1 MAIEIFKIATITVG
15 SSGASTIDFTSIP
28 QGYMDLRL
36 VISARG
42 TTASDYFDMKMA
54 MNGTSTT
61 TNWTRKMLENGGT
74 SVYTYSFTNSN
85 MSSPPAATMAA
96 NVFGNCEVYI
106 PNYTSGDYKSIAVDS
121 VSEGTTTTSVYMEFN
136 SFLWSNTAAISQITL
151 STSAGNFAQYSTAT
165 LYGIK

>member
-1 MAIEIFKIATITVG
+1 MAIEIFKIAAITVG
-15 SSGASTIDFTSIP
+15 SSGTSTIDFTSIL

-36 VISARG
+36 VISSRG
-42 TTASDYFDMKMA
+42 TTAADYFDMKMA

-61 TNWTRKMLENGGT
+61 TNWTRKMLENAAGV
-74 SVYTYSFTNSN
+74 VYTYSFTNSN
-85 MSSPPAATMAA
+85 MASPPAATMLA
-96 NVFGNCEVYI
+96 NVFGNCEIYI
-106 PNYTSGDYKSIAVDS
+106 PNYTSSDYKSISADS
-121 VSEGTTTTSVYMEFN
+121 VSEGTSANVYMEMN

>member
-61 TNWTRKMLENGGT
+61 TNWARKMLENGAGV
-74 SVYTYSFTNSN
+74 VYTYSAAHSV

-96 NVFGNCEVYI
+96 NVFGNCEIYI
-106 PNYTSGDYKSIAVDS
+106 PNYTSSNYKSISADS